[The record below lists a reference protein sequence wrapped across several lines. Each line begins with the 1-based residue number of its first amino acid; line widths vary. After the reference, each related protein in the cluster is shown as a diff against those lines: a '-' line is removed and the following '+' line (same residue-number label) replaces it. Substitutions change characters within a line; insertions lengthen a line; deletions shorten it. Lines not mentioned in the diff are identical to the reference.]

1 MYQGKNFTQA
11 NKRERKIKV
20 IHEGMETAS
29 NFEKGYLG
37 FKKPQKQLDTA
48 TQMFFQLFKLNI
60 FITFER
66 RDASEHHTH
75 EVFRLGPKETSDV
88 KLINSFRPLT
98 RLRPIFSYHIQNSQL
113 ICNKNQLTS
122 FYNRKFIGFG

>member
-1 MYQGKNFTQA
+1 MYQGKNFMQA
-11 NKRERKIKV
+11 NKRERKIKYMK
-20 IHEGMETAS
+20 EW
-29 NFEKGYLG
+29 KGHQTSKKGILG

>member
-1 MYQGKNFTQA
+1 MYQGKNFMQA
-11 NKRERKIKV
+11 NKRERKIKYMK
-20 IHEGMETAS
+20 EW
-29 NFEKGYLG
+29 KGHQTSKKGILG

-48 TQMFFQLFKLNI
+48 AQMFFQLFKLNI